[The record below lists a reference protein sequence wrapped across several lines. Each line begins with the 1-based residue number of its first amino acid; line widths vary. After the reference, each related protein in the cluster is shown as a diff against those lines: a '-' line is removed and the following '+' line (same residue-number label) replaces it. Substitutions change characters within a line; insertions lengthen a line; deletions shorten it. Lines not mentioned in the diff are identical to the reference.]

1 MSLSPVCS
9 CNTSDCA
16 THLNVYF
23 KKFLTS
29 GCKDSVLKFLQEQT
43 QINGFIPS
51 FTYTINKCI
60 SLESHKFFLVL
71 HGSNIFLYT
80 ITLSSICPV
89 VSMSDNIRSWKKA
102 IPALHY
108 WLLLNFYHFKCPLVS
123 LWRTH

>member
-23 KKFLTS
+23 NKFLTN
-29 GCKDSVLKFLQEQT
+29 GCKDSVLKFLQEQIQT
-43 QINGFIPS
+43 DGFIPS

-60 SLESHKFFLVL
+60 FLESHKFILAL

-80 ITLSSICPV
+80 IILNSICPV
-89 VSMSDNIRSWKKA
+89 VSMSDKA
-102 IPALHY
+102 IPALH
-108 WLLLNFYHFKCPLVS
+108 
-123 LWRTH
+123 